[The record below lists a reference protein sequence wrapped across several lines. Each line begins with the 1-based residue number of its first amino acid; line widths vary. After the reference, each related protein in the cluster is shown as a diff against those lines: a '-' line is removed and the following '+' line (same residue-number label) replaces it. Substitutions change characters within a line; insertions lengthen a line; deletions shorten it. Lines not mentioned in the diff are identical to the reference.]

1 MNRRIAFT
9 LIELLVVIAI
19 IALLVSILMPS
30 LQKAKEL
37 AKDVVC
43 KSNQKSVAYGVLL
56 YAEEYNDIYPY
67 GLKKKRGGSDIPF
80 SWPVKVGKIPVQ
92 YINKDWPSWPLNE
105 HAFPIPGGADPDPN
119 TTEFKIC
126 AEGYIDYL
134 SWGDNEI
141 VPFEGAFIC
150 PAFVDQVNPK
160 STWPGGT
167 SCQFSL
173 NGGLTS
179 TYKEFED
186 DELSVTQTSDVRAA
200 AVLLGDGNLN
210 PGGDIR
216 VQFAFDRY
224 GPENAARAGELRIL
238 NMRPGFKWVGD
249 FGPWTHQRHV
259 GKWGLSMP
267 CNFYG
272 HPGERANIT
281 YADGHVE
288 HMAEIEH
295 KAWKTK

>member
-1 MNRRIAFT
+1 MNRRRAFT

-37 AKDVVC
+37 AKDIVC
-43 KSNQKSVAYGVLL
+43 KSNQKSVAYAVLL

-67 GLKKKRGGSDIPF
+67 TTKTHGISAYIPF
-80 SWPVKVGKIPVQ
+80 SWHVKVGKIPVQ
-92 YINKDWPSWPLNE
+92 YINKDWLNWPLGNHKFFIKGE
-105 HAFPIPGGADPDPN
+105 SDTDPN
-119 TTEFKIC
+119 ATEFKIC

-167 SCQFSL
+167 SCQFSM
-173 NGGLTS
+173 NGNISTTYEEWAPGPKGRLT
-179 TYKEFED
+179 
-186 DELSVTQTSDVRAA
+186 VTQTSDVRAA
-200 AVLLGDGNLN
+200 AVLLGDGSVKQ
-210 PGGDIR
+210 GGKIMVRSTFKTED
-216 VQFAFDRY
+216 QKAKY
-224 GPENAARAGELRIL
+224 LGELYIL
-238 NMRPGFKWVGD
+238 NRHPRNVKGRNNS
-249 FGPWTHQRHV
+249 GPWTHQRNA
-259 GKWGLSMP
+259 GGIP
-267 CNFYG
+267 CDFYG

-288 HMAEIEH
+288 HMAQIEH
-295 KAWKTK
+295 KAWKIK